1 MKKIIAIIMTV
12 SLIFA
17 AAGLTVNA
25 AENEWT
31 VYAAAVDY
39 RDTYSEDEPLPN
51 EPGLK
56 YTDLGVQM
64 YSADEYSLKRMGAN
78 AWGTIQTKEKVSY
91 KNGLT
96 MTVLVDGFNNSG
108 ADKWISFS
116 IWDSQK
122 ISQGATGY
130 GCGWFCLVRPTSSG
144 CSLESWLCTPTVAMK
159 NLAMKQCDTNI
170 YEGEALQLEIK
181 AVDGKYSVFVN
192 GVDMKAEEFV
202 QFMEND
208 EAYIGLTG
216 HQGVREQF
224 SFTITEFNGAVPTGT
239 EAIDPYVPDLGPEPV
254 PIPPSTPEGEPCW
267 LWSAERVKYN
277 VPGIGMTSV
286 VNDDGS
292 LHITFDENM
301 PQINTSV
308 RTGSYKAEEFPV
320 WAILFKGLDET
331 DASGVLWYC
340 AGEVYSAQDGSE
352 LSVRWDA
359 CDYDED
365 NDTGWRIMTVDLGTE
380 NTWDGMINGFLLA
393 VASAGVLTDTTADIM
408 WIGFFRSEK
417 DAYEYAGMGDYFA
430 RENGLAPATQ
440 ADTTEAATD
449 AATEPDA
456 TADVTD
462 DVTTDAPET
471 QPSEPGKK
479 SGGGAVIW
487 ITVGAVAAI
496 AAVTAVIVAVR
507 RKKK

>member
-1 MKKIIAIIMTV
+1 MKKIIAIIMTA

-39 RDTYSEDEPLPN
+39 KETYAEDESLPKA
-51 EPGLK
+51 PGLR

-64 YSADEYSLKRMGAN
+64 YSADDEMLKNMSAN

-96 MTVLVDGFNNSG
+96 MTVLVDRFNNSG

-122 ISQGATGY
+122 ISQGAAGH

-144 CSLESWLCTPTVAMK
+144 CKLESWLCTPTVAMQ
-159 NLAMKQCDTNI
+159 NLMVGQCETNV
-170 YEGEALQLEIK
+170 YEGEALQFEIK

-192 GVDMKAEEFV
+192 GVDMKAGSFV

-224 SFTITEFNGAVPTGT
+224 CFTITEFNGAVPAGT
-239 EAIDPYVPDLGPEPV
+239 EAIDPYVPENLIPV
-254 PIPPSTPEGEPCW
+254 PSYEDTPATPEGEPCW

-292 LHITFDENM
+292 LRITFDENM
-301 PQINTSV
+301 PQINASV

-320 WAILFKGLDET
+320 WAILFKDLDET
-331 DASGVLWYC
+331 DANGVL
-340 AGEVYSAQDGSE
+340 
-352 LSVRWDA
+352 
-359 CDYDED
+359 
-365 NDTGWRIMTVDLGTE
+365 
-380 NTWDGMINGFLLA
+380 
-393 VASAGVLTDTTADIM
+393 
-408 WIGFFRSEK
+408 
-417 DAYEYAGMGDYFA
+417 
-430 RENGLAPATQ
+430 
-440 ADTTEAATD
+440 
-449 AATEPDA
+449 
-456 TADVTD
+456 
-462 DVTTDAPET
+462 
-471 QPSEPGKK
+471 
-479 SGGGAVIW
+479 
-487 ITVGAVAAI
+487 
-496 AAVTAVIVAVR
+496 
-507 RKKK
+507 